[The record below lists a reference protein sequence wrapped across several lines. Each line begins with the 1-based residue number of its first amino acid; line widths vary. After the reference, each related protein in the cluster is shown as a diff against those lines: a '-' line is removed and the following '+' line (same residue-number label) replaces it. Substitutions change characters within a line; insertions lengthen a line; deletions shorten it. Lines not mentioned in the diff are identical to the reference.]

1 MKITIKSQDEI
12 ATLREGG
19 KRLAYILD
27 ETSKLIAPGVSIDEL
42 NSFGHKLMMEV
53 EGDRP
58 AFLDYTPSG
67 ADRPF
72 PAALCICVNDEI
84 VHGIPTEDPH
94 ILQEGDIV
102 TLDAG
107 LVHNNLFT
115 DHARTFPV
123 GEISKDVRKLLT
135 ATSEALSRGIK
146 EARPGNRIGDI
157 SSVIEKHLT
166 LNGFTVIEGL
176 SGHGVGYDVHEP
188 PYVPNEGRKGTG
200 DVIQVGMVLA
210 IEPMASMGTSKIILD
225 RDGYTYK
232 TADGSLSA
240 QFEHTV
246 VITETGAEILTKI

>member
-1 MKITIKSQDEI
+1 MVSIKTEEDIEH
-12 ATLREGG
+12 LRIGG
-19 KRLAYILD
+19 ARLAFIIN
-27 ETSKLIAPGVSIDEL
+27 ETSKLIAPGVSIEDL
-42 NSFGHKLMMEV
+42 NTFAHNLMSQV

-58 AFLDYTPSG
+58 AFLNYTPSG

-72 PAALCICVNDEI
+72 PSAVCICVNDEI
-84 VHGIPTEDPH
+84 VHGIPTENPH
-94 ILQEGDIV
+94 VLKEGDIV

-123 GEISKDVRKLLT
+123 GEITKDVKKLLT